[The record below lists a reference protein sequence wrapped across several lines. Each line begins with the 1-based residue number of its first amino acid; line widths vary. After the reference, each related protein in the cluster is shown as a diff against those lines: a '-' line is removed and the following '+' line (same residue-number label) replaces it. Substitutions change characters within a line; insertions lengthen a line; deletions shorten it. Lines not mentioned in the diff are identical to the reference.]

1 MSPVDQKLDSAAD
14 KLEQRSEQWAA
25 EGGVKAKAADELAE
39 DADLLRK
46 MKPSLIKARAKGD
59 LPKGGEPGRAR
70 TAPAGA
76 QLGKRP
82 KPKRNGGGG
91 GPNPWL
97 VLGGALVAGIFLAKW
112 LDWRGHAHPRN

>member
-1 MSPVDQKLDSAAD
+1 MTPSPSKLDVAAD

-25 EGGVKAKAADELAE
+25 EGGVKAKLADELAS
-39 DADLLRK
+39 DAELLRK
-46 MKPSLIKARAKGD
+46 LKPALIKARAKGE
-59 LPKGGEPGRAR
+59 LPKDEKPGQTRAS
-70 TAPAGA
+70 PAGP
-76 QLGKRP
+76 QLGTRP
-82 KPKRNGGGG
+82 KPKNGGG